1 MRYSSVSRVQGGDF
15 PVFSE
20 NTTRPLTQRES
31 GGHDRKRGLK
41 ERFSPSIPLIAVFK
55 IWLEIRH
62 VGRTLLYRNNSLLPP
77 MGGGHRGQ
85 AVSPRCGCDFF
96 SRSWNG
102 CFRGWGNGT
111 KNQLKNGSPPG
122 KPSFCVNRCTFGIST
137 KHLKSKK
144 VMIKTKRACHRSF
157 YYNYHTIQFFLTQ
170 IRPDKFL
177 IVKIMLF
184 CYCKNLC
191 FCFLWHNILCLQDSN
206 QSLDFII
213 IFPIAK

>member
-85 AVSPRCGCDFF
+85 AVSPRCGCDFY

-102 CFRGWGNGT
+102 CFWGWGNGT
-111 KNQLKNGSPPG
+111 KNTLKRFFSW
-122 KPSFCVNRCTFGIST
+122 KSCLFFCELLYF
-137 KHLKSKK
+137 
-144 VMIKTKRACHRSF
+144 
-157 YYNYHTIQFFLTQ
+157 HT
-170 IRPDKFL
+170 
-177 IVKIMLF
+177 
-184 CYCKNLC
+184 
-191 FCFLWHNILCLQDSN
+191 FCFWCIVIRRNHI
-206 QSLDFII
+206 FIM
-213 IFPIAK
+213 